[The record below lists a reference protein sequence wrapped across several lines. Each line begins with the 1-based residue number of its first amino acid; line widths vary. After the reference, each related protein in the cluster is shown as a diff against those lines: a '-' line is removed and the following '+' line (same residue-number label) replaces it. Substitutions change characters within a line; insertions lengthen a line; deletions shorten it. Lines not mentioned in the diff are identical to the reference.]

1 MFSIAAPYH
10 WKDYHCHH
18 SNDKFDAGSDSFSNR
33 KGHQASSYLGSTQKD
48 PQVLA
53 LLKEGALD
61 VAFVTVER
69 FFARGGVDT
78 AFNRMVDEEKIGLI
92 AIDEAHLISSWKSFR

>member
-1 MFSIAAPYH
+1 MQDQTASLTEKSIKA
-10 WKDYHCHH
+10 
-18 SNDKFDAGSDSFSNR
+18 
-33 KGHQASSYLGSTQKD
+33 SYLGSTQKV

-53 LLKEGALD
+53 LLQEGALD

-78 AFNRMVDEEKIGLI
+78 AFSRMVDEEKIGLI
-92 AIDEAHLISSWKSFR
+92 T